1 MGEFTNG
8 KVMKIVTFLL
18 SILVIIINIFF
29 VTVQLTEYL
38 TAETHWLYYVCI
50 VVVASLYL
58 SFVGYLSLYMLITL
72 GKGYSIF
79 LDTKNIWSDI
89 VTKSS
94 CLT

>member
-79 LDTKNIWSDI
+79 LDTKKD
-89 VTKSS
+89 K
-94 CLT
+94 L

>member
-58 SFVGYLSLYMLITL
+58 FFVGYLGLYMLITL

-79 LDTKNIWSDI
+79 LDSKKVWSDTVI
-89 VTKSS
+89 KK
-94 CLT
+94 